1 MKYVSGLVLIAFV
14 FGLVVIDWGAPALAD
29 ETPKVLEFKTMA
41 GVSRPYT
48 GGANA
53 IRGVSGGGLPW
64 VLNSAKGE
72 LRADGKLEVKVKGL
86 VFDPNDPVVIER
98 GLAGQNTVPEFRAV
112 VSCQSVDGNGNA
124 TVINLATAPFPAT
137 TGLGAGDAE
146 IKAYVPLP
154 SPCIAPIIFVTNPAG
169 AWFAATGQ

>member
-1 MKYVSGLVLIAFV
+1 MKHWYTFLLITVILGLAGFA
-14 FGLVVIDWGAPALAD
+14 WGAPASAD
-29 ETPKVLEFKTMA
+29 ETPRLLEFKTMA

-64 VLNSAKGE
+64 VLKSAKGE
-72 LRADGKLEVKVKGL
+72 LRADGTLEVKVKGL

-98 GLAGQNTVPEFRAV
+98 GLAGQNTVPEFRAI

-124 TVINLATAPFPAT
+124 TVVNLATAPFPAT

-146 IKAYVPLP
+146 IETRLSLP

-169 AWFAATGQ
+169 AWFAATGR